1 MDIISRIEKL
11 RLELHKL
18 AIEKGLQD
26 PQVIEVSRLL
36 DELINEYYWLEQC
49 KVKRPIAS

>member
-11 RLELHKL
+11 RFELHRL
-18 AIEKGLQD
+18 ATEKGFQD
-26 PQVIEVSRLL
+26 PHVIEISGLL